1 MKEFV
6 TLVLILPFFVLFGQ
20 NDSILAEKDL
30 SVKNYRF
37 GVGLDY
43 HVKSG
48 FNYEGINKGITIYP
62 NVIVKL
68 NNHQLFFG
76 VVLGRK
82 KQTYTLVSHYSIP
95 QNNYKY
101 SNFTVKGYTFGYR
114 YYPQFFNKENNN
126 TFYFEYNFELHQEEH
141 TVDTRVRNQIVY
153 NTFFIIDDYTQSTN
167 TVIQNYFGIGFST
180 NFTKRIGLYGSF
192 SVGSVYFFSSDY
204 KYYRNSPNSNW
215 YFSNYID
222 IFPPQHSIH
231 SMLSVGVLYSF
242 CKENK

>member
-68 NNHQLFFG
+68 
-76 VVLGRK
+76 K
-82 KQTYTLVSHYSIP
+82 
-95 QNNYKY
+95 
-101 SNFTVKGYTFGYR
+101 
-114 YYPQFFNKENNN
+114 
-126 TFYFEYNFELHQEEH
+126 
-141 TVDTRVRNQIVY
+141 IV
-153 NTFFIIDDYTQSTN
+153 
-167 TVIQNYFGIGFST
+167 
-180 NFTKRIGLYGSF
+180 
-192 SVGSVYFFSSDY
+192 
-204 KYYRNSPNSNW
+204 
-215 YFSNYID
+215 
-222 IFPPQHSIH
+222 
-231 SMLSVGVLYSF
+231 
-242 CKENK
+242 